1 MLVLGIYK
9 FKFRIKTWHRF
20 HEKTHGT
27 QFSVGKKNRQTDTTS
42 VLKSHQNFTKCEI
55 VKYFSK

>member
-20 HEKTHGT
+20 HEKKLGT
-27 QFSVGKKNRQTDTTS
+27 QFSVGKKTDRHNKRFE
-42 VLKSHQNFTKCEI
+42 KSPELHQM
-55 VKYFSK
+55 